1 MTRPRNKKPLASTS
15 AAANAATATSDNSDS
30 EFEVETPLEFDE
42 GKRKKS
48 LNAVVSSIKDGT
60 EINIQEGFR
69 AIILTLIGLNTT
81 ELTKKVTAL
90 EEKTDV
96 IEDKVENIED
106 SVNQISEEVKSL
118 QRSLKSL
125 EIEAFQCKYII
136 RNLPLN
142 LKDKETKES
151 NDSTL
156 EVVKNLLNVVGLKLN
171 CIDEAFRFYPKDFKP
186 TANTKGKQNAPTL
199 FVKFCNRTSVNIFK
213 RKLPILRET
222 PRYETIQVDRVI
234 PPCLLD
240 DYNIGKDVA
249 YAYRKKEQHKTRF
262 DIQKGELVLLTKANG
277 EKDFT
282 SKPYKN
288 LKKRKSS
295 IISS

>member
-1 MTRPRNKKPLASTS
+1 MASTS
-15 AAANAATATSDNSDS
+15 AAAASAAAINTSDNSGS
-30 EFEVETPLEFDE
+30 ESEEESHLEFDE
-42 GKRKKS
+42 GERKKS
-48 LNAVVSSIKDGT
+48 LNAVVSSIKNGT
-60 EINIQEGFR
+60 EIDIQEGFR
-69 AIILTLIGLNTT
+69 AIILTLVGLNTAD
-81 ELTKKVTAL
+81 LTKKVNVL
-90 EEKTDV
+90 EEKTDF

-106 SVNQISEEVKSL
+106 SVTQISQEVKSL
-118 QRSLKSL
+118 QKSLKLL

-151 NDSTL
+151 SDSTL

-222 PRYETIQVDRVI
+222 PGYETLQVDRVI

-249 YAYRKKEQHKTRF
+249 YAYRRNEQHKTRF
-262 DIQKGELVLLTKANG
+262 DIKKDELVLLTKAKD

-282 SKPYKN
+282 PKPYKN